1 MAEATTHRPATPAE
15 RKTVGD
21 RMPPDAEGRNALRA
35 AVDAHVAARRLVP
48 PLPIDELRSHA
59 RQIAVRNALPV
70 SYTDFLTV
78 LVSNAIWRDTVARI
92 PFERRVILLPQCLRD
107 RATCPASIDALG
119 VLCEQCGRCPI
130 GALQAEA
137 EGLGYVVLVAE
148 GATVV
153 TRLIESGKVDAVIG
167 VSCLAVLERT
177 FPHLSAEAVPGL
189 AIPLLQ
195 DGCHGTSVDTDWI
208 AEAIRLR
215 SGEPWMGR
223 ADLDRL
229 AEDVRGWFSPEALD
243 ARMGAP
249 EAAVDR
255 IARTWM
261 MRGGKRWRPY
271 LLAAVWRALRTPES
285 AIPGGVRDL
294 AIAVECFHK
303 ASLIHDDI
311 EDDDAL
317 RYGVDTLHI
326 EHGTPIAINVG
337 DAMIG
342 DGYRLIARCGSP
354 AEDVRAMIEVAADG
368 HRTLCHGQGGE
379 LAWMRDPKPLSSQAV
394 IDIFLRKTAPAFE
407 IALRLG
413 AIAAA
418 GRDPGVESA
427 LRDYSAAL
435 GIAYQIRDDLD
446 DLHAPPP
453 SHAATQPRMSILSA
467 LALETAA
474 GCRRALVERAWL
486 RPAGNAADFDLR
498 EFIRTADVPAR
509 ALQTMEHH
517 KNAAVRSLEPL
528 QNVHIKAL
536 LRRIVGRIV
545 PRT

>member
-1 MAEATTHRPATPAE
+1 MDEPSIQQPATAANRE
-15 RKTVGD
+15 AAGT
-21 RMPPDAEGRNALRA
+21 RMPPDAAGRNALRV
-35 AVDAHVAARRLVP
+35 AVDEHVADRRLVP
-48 PLPIDELRSHA
+48 PLPIDELRAHA
-59 RQIAVRNALPV
+59 RQVAVRNALPV

-78 LVSNAIWRDTVARI
+78 LVSNALWRDTVARI

-119 VLCEQCGRCPI
+119 VLCEQCGRCQI

-137 EGLGYVVLVAE
+137 EALGYVVLVAE

-167 VSCLAVLERT
+167 VSCLSVLERA

-195 DGCHGTSVDTDWI
+195 DGCQGTSVDTDWI
-208 AEAIRLR
+208 SEAIRLR
-215 SGEPWMGR
+215 SGETWMGR

-229 AEDVRGWFSPEALD
+229 ADDVRGWFSPGALD
-243 ARMGAP
+243 ARMGVP

-255 IARTWM
+255 IARAWM
-261 MRGGKRWRPY
+261 LRGGKRWRPF
-271 LLAAVWRALRTPES
+271 LLAAVWRALRAPES
-285 AIPGGVRDL
+285 ALPGCVHDL
-294 AIAVECFHK
+294 ALAVECFHK

-311 EDDDAL
+311 EDDDAV
-317 RYGVDTLHI
+317 RYGVDTVHI
-326 EHGTPIAINVG
+326 EYGTPVAINVG

-342 DGYRLIARCGSP
+342 DGYRLIARSGAP

-379 LAWMRDPKPLSSQAV
+379 LAWMRDPKPLSTQAV

-418 GRDPGVESA
+418 GRDPAVESA

-446 DLHAPPP
+446 DLHTPPP
-453 SHAATQPRMSILSA
+453 SPAVPRPRMSILSA
-467 LALETAA
+467 LAIETAA
-474 GCRRALVERAWL
+474 GCRRAAAEQAWL
-486 RPAGNAADFDLR
+486 RPAAENPGFDLR
-498 EFIRTADVPAR
+498 EFIRTADIPAR
-509 ALQTMEHH
+509 ALQMMEHH

-528 QNVHIKAL
+528 QNVHLKTL

-545 PRT
+545 PRA

>member
-1 MAEATTHRPATPAE
+1 
-15 RKTVGD
+15 
-21 RMPPDAEGRNALRA
+21 MPPDAAGRNALRIA
-35 AVDAHVAARRLVP
+35 ADEHVADRRLVP
-48 PLPIDELRSHA
+48 PLPIDELRAHA

-137 EGLGYVVLVAE
+137 EALGYVVLVAE

-153 TRLIESGKVDAVIG
+153 TRLIESGKVDGVIG
-167 VSCLAVLERT
+167 VSCLAVLERA

-215 SGEPWMGR
+215 SGETWMGR

-229 AEDVRGWFSPEALD
+229 ADDVRGWFSPEALD
-243 ARMGAP
+243 ARMGVP

-261 MRGGKRWRPY
+261 LRGGKRWRPF
-271 LLAAVWRALRTPES
+271 LLAAVWRALRAPES
-285 AIPGGVRDL
+285 VVPGGVRDL
-294 AIAVECFHK
+294 ALAVECFHK

-311 EDDDAL
+311 EDDDAM
-317 RYGVDTLHI
+317 RYGVDTVHV
-326 EHGTPIAINVG
+326 EHGTPVAINVG

-342 DGYRLIARCGSP
+342 DGYRLIARCGAP

-379 LAWMRDPKPLSSQAV
+379 LAWMRDPTPLSTHAV
-394 IDIFLRKTAPAFE
+394 LDIFLRKTAPAFE

-453 SHAATQPRMSILSA
+453 SAAVAQPRMSILSA
-467 LALETAA
+467 LAIETAA
-474 GCRRALVERAWL
+474 GCRRTAVEQAWL
-486 RPAGNAADFDLR
+486 RPAQNAAGFDLR
-498 EFIRTADVPAR
+498 EFIRTADIPAR
-509 ALQTMEHH
+509 ALQMMEHH

-528 QNVHIKAL
+528 QNVHLKTL